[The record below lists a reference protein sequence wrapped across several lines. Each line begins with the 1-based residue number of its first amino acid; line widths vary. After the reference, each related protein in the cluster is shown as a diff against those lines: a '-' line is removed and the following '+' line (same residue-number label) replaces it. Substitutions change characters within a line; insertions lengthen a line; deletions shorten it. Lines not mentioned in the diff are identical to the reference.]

1 VRVNYDYI
9 YDYILNIGQIT
20 MTMINSEHDRA
31 AQLAVEVW
39 TSISDVEL
47 LRKSQGK
54 QHQNIILGC

>member
-1 VRVNYDYI
+1 MRVNYDYI